1 MPSCALPNPTPP
13 AAVKEGVGG
22 EPVGDGPVAMAAL
35 RKDTGGAP
43 CGGGEVRKRTY
54 RWVMGHL
61 LVTETMGA
69 VHKVARGGQRPALA
83 VTAMYLGAG
92 SGDGRG
98 KEGIDGEGGGEVVG
112 VLEGE

>member
-1 MPSCALPNPTPP
+1 M
-13 AAVKEGVGG
+13 
-22 EPVGDGPVAMAAL
+22 
-35 RKDTGGAP
+35 KDTGGAP
-43 CGGGEVRKRTY
+43 CGGGEVRKCTY